1 MARPKSQH
9 PTPAELDVLKVVWD
23 SGPCLV
29 REVLEALNAQGLK
42 LAYTTVMT
50 RMNVMADKGLLR
62 RKQRGRAF
70 VYEAKRTRQRTSQGI
85 VGDLLKRVFNG
96 KADALMSQLLD
107 EAEPTSEELDAIRRT
122 IDEYR
127 SQRGESK

>member
-23 SGPCLV
+23 SGPSLV
-29 REVLEALNAQGLK
+29 RDVLEALNARGKK

-50 RMNVMADKGLLR
+50 RMNVMTDKGLLR
-62 RKQRGRAF
+62 RKPHGRAF
-70 VYEAKRTRQRTSQGI
+70 VYDAKRSQQRTSQGI
-85 VGDLLKRVFNG
+85 VGDVLKRVFNG

-107 EAEPTSEELDAIRRT
+107 EAEPTSEELEAIRRT

-127 SQRGESK
+127 SRQGDSK